1 MGDRSRLK
9 KEFGNHLTFWGGFDQ
24 QEVLPFGTSDQVRAE
39 TRRLLDEFMPGGG
52 FVFAAGH
59 NIQTG
64 VPPEN
69 VLALFDTVAE
79 YGRY

>member
-1 MGDRSRLK
+1 V
-9 KEFGNHLTFWGGFDQ
+9 FWGGFDQ
-24 QEVLPFGTSDQVRAE
+24 QHVLPFGTPEEVRQEA
-39 TRRLLDEFMPGGG
+39 RKLLDDFMPGGG

-59 NIQTG
+59 NIQYK

-69 VLALFDTVAE
+69 VLTLFDTVYD